1 MSSSSG
7 DLSQKPKG
15 FDKVIDRL
23 RKSKIDKDMIKEKV
37 LKHSIGERYDK
48 VRLSQVQPPKF
59 LLEQGKEVPRWKKEP
74 LVTLEIKINPK
85 K

>member
-1 MSSSSG
+1 MLTSRLANVSSSSSLG
-7 DLSQKPKG
+7 DHSQKPKG

-48 VRLSQVQPPKF
+48 VRLSQV
-59 LLEQGKEVPRWKKEP
+59 
-74 LVTLEIKINPK
+74 
-85 K
+85 